1 MEDESNGQN
10 VAAEKLQS
18 LNKIIVRSKE
28 DKNFVICQVKIVE
41 WVAYYGQS
49 SVKIVTFAEIVAKV
63 AKKVKTVRQ
72 DPGWSSSL
80 EKSPSNTNV
89 SHP

>member
-1 MEDESNGQN
+1 MSQMVKMLQQESFSHWI
-10 VAAEKLQS
+10 KLS
-18 LNKIIVRSKE
+18 SEVKE
-28 DKNFVICQVKIVE
+28 YKDFVICQVKIVK
-41 WVAYYGQS
+41 WVAYYGRS
-49 SVKIVTFAEIVAKV
+49 SVKIVTFTEIVAKV

-89 SHP
+89 SHS